1 MHRWL
6 KSIFA
11 VGRPLA
17 AMLCVVGFFTLL
29 DFVLHGSEA
38 TFWSKQNLQSIS
50 VQNAFVAICSIGM
63 LLVIISG
70 GIDLS
75 AGVALALSS
84 TILAWGIREDVGFI
98 LSRGENVAGAVAR
111 LKTAENS
118 LHDAKAHNQPD
129 QLEQANT
136 EVDLRRRRLIEL
148 LQMKRSQLDSVAQL
162 NESHVS
168 SIDEKLADVTK
179 AISDLQNPNNSIDAD
194 PAWLR
199 SLPNAASST
208 WLALIMGVGT
218 GALCGLANGIL
229 IVVLRGAIHRHLGH
243 HDDLFGFG
251 NDRGRRN
258 IGPAIGNANSRLV
271 RRAFRGSTQSR
282 LVAGVERGVADARFV
297 GADGVS
303 AALFR
308 VWPACICHRIE

>member
-17 AMLCVVGFFTLL
+17 AMLCVIGFFTLL

-98 LSRGENVAGAVAR
+98 LSHGENVAGAVAR

-118 LHDAKAHNQPD
+118 LHDAKARNQPD

-136 EVDLRRRRLIEL
+136 EIDVRRRRLIEL
-148 LQMKRSQLDSVAQL
+148 LQVKRSQLDSVAQ
-162 NESHVS
+162 
-168 SIDEKLADVTK
+168 A
-179 AISDLQNPNNSIDAD
+179 
-194 PAWLR
+194 
-199 SLPNAASST
+199 
-208 WLALIMGVGT
+208 
-218 GALCGLANGIL
+218 
-229 IVVLRGAIHRHLGH
+229 
-243 HDDLFGFG
+243 
-251 NDRGRRN
+251 RR
-258 IGPAIGNANSRLV
+258 I
-271 RRAFRGSTQSR
+271 
-282 LVAGVERGVADARFV
+282 ARFV
-297 GADGVS
+297 DRRKTGRRDEGDFRLAKSEQLDRCRPGLAPV
-303 AALFR
+303 AAECR
-308 VWPACICHRIE
+308 